1 MKATRQ
7 NRQDLFDSFNKEL
20 ERFNL
25 EMRLFIT
32 HMVENILR
40 TEEVKHE
47 HDYKQFGKQAFMFQL
62 KSMLEAKQI
71 DESIMS
77 QVNELINDKYGS

>member
-20 ERFNL
+20 DKFNL

-32 HMVENILR
+32 NMVENVLR
-40 TEEVKHE
+40 TEEVMHE
-47 HDYKQFGKQAFMFQL
+47 HDYKQFGKKAFMFQV
-62 KSMLEAKQI
+62 KSILEKLEV

-77 QVNELINDKYGS
+77 QVNEIINDKYGS